1 MIKLSLK
8 RHSIIKRITLSLAA
22 VLTLQSLLF
31 AAFILLGGTVEQLN
45 QNALDILN
53 ERAINRKNDLENE
66 MIERWSNLMQSQE
79 VIQAKVALHLSQ
91 TGRTYADLSPGNQ
104 QTADLLALLSEE
116 LIQLMRRNVV
126 SGAFVLFQGDTEA
139 ETKTGLYL
147 RNLSPISNPGNNS
160 ALLLERG
167 PSNLGQLLNI
177 PLDSGWQPVF
187 RESEDLAFY
196 QAPLDAAKAHPGIQ
210 AKDLGY
216 WSSPFLLNKDNR
228 HSITYSQPLLSPQ
241 GEPYGVIGVEVALDY
256 LQAQLPFTELNQD
269 RNSAYLLATTKD
281 NGQSFQPVVSSGPI
295 LKALFG
301 ETTAFTFHSSS
312 RSGGITQAQTDP
324 ERTGETVYASIQY
337 FNLYNTNTPFE
348 QQRWALI
355 AMSRSRDLFHFSD
368 KVVSSLLLFSVILLV
383 LGVGIAC
390 FVGYLVSKP
399 ILLLAKQV
407 STLDP
412 AVPVTLPP
420 IHVSE
425 IDDLSAAIE
434 SLSKNVADNASR
446 LSQIIAMTAIP
457 IGAFDVNLAAQM
469 AYVTK
474 GFLELFQL
482 TSCAEQMSAAT
493 LLEHLES
500 LKQYIEEESS
510 ADQTTVF
517 KLTDKDGAFRW
528 IRLTMVKTEQS
539 ILGVVVDVTAETI
552 EKRRIEYERDY
563 DLLTS
568 LPNRRA
574 FHDRLTRLEAEP
586 DQIKIGALIMMD
598 LDNLKHI
605 NDTYGHDYGDEYIRL
620 AASVL
625 RSYSAHSALVARM
638 SGDEFYVFFYGY
650 ESKPTLKQVIYDM
663 RRKMD
668 ETYLLLPEGRR
679 LKLRASAGIAWYPKD
694 SRSVSELIR
703 FADFAMYQVKTAV
716 KGGVKDFDLGS
727 YQRDAFL
734 LYSREELNRLID
746 EKLVD
751 FVFQPIV
758 SCQTGMPIGYEA
770 LMRPRSKALSHPLD
784 VLRLARAQSKLYQI
798 EHLTWF
804 AAMKAFEALPDIPED
819 HLVFINSIPS
829 QALSLADIAQ
839 FEASFAPMLT
849 RYVLEL
855 TEHDE
860 LNRKNNRLKQKS
872 TGRHSAKL
880 ALDDFGMGHN
890 NDVILLE
897 LQPDFVKVDMNI
909 IRNIHQ
915 DPNRRE
921 LFRNLAH
928 FCRERG
934 IHVIAEGVETE
945 AEMEVV
951 VSLGADFVQGYY
963 LAKPALQPLPIPP
976 ERAQALRRAYAERS
990 QRV

>member
-1 MIKLSLK
+1 MIKLNLK
-8 RHSIIKRITLSLAA
+8 RHSIINRIILSLAA
-22 VLTLQSLLF
+22 VLTLQALLF
-31 AAFILLGGTVEQLN
+31 AAFILYGGTVEQLN

-53 ERAINRKNDLENE
+53 ERAINRKNDLQNE

-79 VIQAKVALHLSQ
+79 IIQAQVDLYLSKR
-91 TGRTYADLSPGNQ
+91 GRTYRDLSPGDQ
-104 QTADLLALLSEE
+104 QTADLLALLSKE

-126 SGAFVLFQGDTEA
+126 SGAFVLFQGDKEA
-139 ETKTGLYL
+139 EMQTGLYL
-147 RNLSPISNPGNNS
+147 RDLNPTSNPGNNS

-167 PSNLGQLLNI
+167 PSALGQSLNI
-177 PLDSGWQPVF
+177 PMDTGWQPVF
-187 RESEDLAFY
+187 RTSENLAFY
-196 QAPLDAAKAHPGIQ
+196 QAPLAAAQAYPGVQ
-210 AKDLGY
+210 AQDLGY
-216 WSSPFLLNKDNR
+216 WSRPFMLNEDNR
-228 HSITYSQPLLSPQ
+228 RSITYSQPLLSPQ
-241 GEPYGVIGVEVALDY
+241 GEPYGVIGIEVTLDY

-269 RNSAYLLATTKD
+269 RNSAYLLAITEDGGK
-281 NGQSFQPVVSSGPI
+281 SFQPVVYSGPI
-295 LKALFG
+295 FKSLFG
-301 ETTAFTFHSSS
+301 ETTSFTVQPV
-312 RSGGITQAQTDP
+312 SGPEGIARAQTNP
-324 ERTGETVYASIQY
+324 ERTSDTVYASIQY

-355 AMSRSRDLFHFSD
+355 AMSRDKDLFHFSN
-368 KVVSSLLLFSVILLV
+368 KVVSSLLLFSAILLV
-383 LGVGIAC
+383 LGVGVAC
-390 FVGYLVSKP
+390 LVGYLVSKP

-407 STLDP
+407 GKLDP

-446 LSQIIAMTAIP
+446 LSQIIAMTSIP
-457 IGAFDVNLAAQM
+457 IGAFDVNLAAQT

-482 TSCAEQMSAAT
+482 TECTEQMSAAA

-500 LKQYIEEESS
+500 LKQYIEEESA
-510 ADQTTVF
+510 ADQTKVF
-517 KLTDKDGAFRW
+517 KLKDKEGSFRW
-528 IRLTMVKTEQS
+528 IRLTMVKTDQS
-539 ILGVVVDVTAETI
+539 ILGVVVDVTAETM

-563 DLLTS
+563 DLLTN
-568 LPNRRA
+568 LLNRRA
-574 FHDRLTRLEAEP
+574 FHHCLARLEDEP
-586 DQIKIGALIMMD
+586 EQIKTAALIMLD

-620 AASVL
+620 AAEVL
-625 RSYSAHSALVARM
+625 RSYNAHSALVARM
-638 SGDEFYVFFYGY
+638 SGDEFYAFFYGY
-650 ESKPTLKQVIYDM
+650 ETEAALKQVICDM
-663 RRKMD
+663 REKMD
-668 ETYLLLPEGRR
+668 KTYLPLPEGRQ

-694 SRSVSELIR
+694 SRSLPELIR
-703 FADFAMYQVKTAV
+703 FADFAMYEVKTAV
-716 KGGVKDFDLGS
+716 KGGIKDFDVGS

-758 SCQTGMPIGYEA
+758 SCQTGAAIGYEA
-770 LMRPRSKALSHPLD
+770 LMRPRSKALSQPMD

-798 EHLTWF
+798 ERLTWF
-804 AAMKAFEALPDIPED
+804 TAAEAFDALPDIPQD
-819 HLVFINSIPS
+819 CLVFINSIPS
-829 QALSLADIAQ
+829 QVLSPADISQ
-839 FEASFAPMLT
+839 FEASFASLLT

-860 LNRKNNRLKQKS
+860 LNRKNNCIKQKS
-872 TGRHSAKL
+872 TSRHHAKI

-897 LQPDFVKVDMNI
+897 LRPDFVKVDMNI
-909 IRNIHQ
+909 TRNIHQ
-915 DPNRRE
+915 DRNRQE
-921 LFRNLAH
+921 LFRNLAN

-945 AEMEVV
+945 EEMKVV
-951 VSLGADFVQGYY
+951 VSLGADFIQGFY

-976 ERAQALRRAYAERS
+976 ERAQALRRAYAKRKEL
-990 QRV
+990 